1 MQLPHSN
8 HFGLIRLINRI
19 DNYDSGKYCLE
30 MSKSIREPTT
40 LFRPFIVAGIILVSF
55 GIFCI
60 WIGTSVISFQEGGEG
75 FKIIGTRF
83 LIGGVISII
92 LGLIAKY
99 HLLIKYL
106 LKQFSYKRR
115 SQEDKRSD
123 WYKP

>member
-1 MQLPHSN
+1 
-8 HFGLIRLINRI
+8 
-19 DNYDSGKYCLE
+19 
-30 MSKSIREPTT
+30 MSKAIREPTN
-40 LFRPFIVAGIILVSF
+40 LFRPFLVAGI
-55 GIFCI
+55 
-60 WIGTSVISFQEGGEG
+60 QEEGEG

-83 LIGGVISII
+83 LIGGIISII
-92 LGLIAKY
+92 LGFIAKY

>member
-1 MQLPHSN
+1 
-8 HFGLIRLINRI
+8 
-19 DNYDSGKYCLE
+19 
-30 MSKSIREPTT
+30 MSKAIREPTT
-40 LFRPFIVAGIILVSF
+40 LFRPFLVAGIILVAF

-60 WIGTSVISFQEGGEG
+60 WLGTSIISLQEEGEG

-83 LIGGVISII
+83 LIGGIISII
-92 LGLIAKY
+92 LGFIDKY

-115 SQEDKRSD
+115 PEDDKRSD

>member
-1 MQLPHSN
+1 
-8 HFGLIRLINRI
+8 
-19 DNYDSGKYCLE
+19 

-40 LFRPFIVAGIILVSF
+40 LFRPFIVAGIILVAF
-55 GIFCI
+55 GIFCM
-60 WIGTSVISFQEGGEG
+60 WIGASVISLQEEGEG

-83 LIGGVISII
+83 LIGGIISII

-106 LKQFSYKRR
+106 LRQFSNKRR